1 MVVFVNNL
9 LSLCSVELKEYQ
21 LLGLNYLVLL
31 HSQDLNAIL
40 ADEMVSQSL
49 SVYCPMHN
57 VVEVLQPVLV
67 RGNQNVLSR
76 L

>member
-1 MVVFVNNL
+1 MVVFVNL

-21 LLGLNYLVLL
+21 LLGLNWLV
-31 HSQDLNAIL
+31 LNAIL

-67 RGNQNVLSR
+67 RGNRNVLSR
-76 L
+76 I

>member
-1 MVVFVNNL
+1 MVVFYNL
-9 LSLCSVELKEYQ
+9 LSLCSVELKECQ
-21 LLGLNYLVLL
+21 LLGLVLL